1 MYFGRFMFSWTILY
15 QLKRGYLYNA
25 LQKTNIQ
32 HSRIPHGYFKC
43 HPIQLSNCNKFIFSN
58 PNSPK
63 KLTANKDVE
72 TKTQALVTFRWA
84 TYLRWDLWLQHF
96 QRCRRCPSRH
106 RDFMVSILWTWRTER
121 TETPNRN
128 GVVEHGETGLR
139 KGGGF
144 GTRGSLNGTHS
155 FLGGGIKVDAHAWWF
170 GAISLIV
177 QCLGWCHIMSPQVCF
192 HGGLWCVCV
201 YTFSRCKGCV
211 CETGTSDKSWR
222 SSSCQKMGTYQKKLN
237 DFLKTPST

>member
-106 RDFMVSILWTWRTER
+106 RDFMVSILWTWRTE
-121 TETPNRN
+121 TPTRNGQPRN
-128 GVVEHGETGLR
+128 GVVEHGVSRFKEGV
-139 KGGGF
+139 GGVQ
-144 GTRGSLNGTHS
+144 GTRGVSKWNPIH
-155 FLGGGIKVDAHAWWF
+155 FLGGGDQSWCHMHWWF
-170 GAISLIV
+170 GAISLIIV
-177 QCLGWCHIMSPQVCF
+177 QCLGW
-192 HGGLWCVCV
+192 WD
-201 YTFSRCKGCV
+201 T
-211 CETGTSDKSWR
+211 
-222 SSSCQKMGTYQKKLN
+222 
-237 DFLKTPST
+237 